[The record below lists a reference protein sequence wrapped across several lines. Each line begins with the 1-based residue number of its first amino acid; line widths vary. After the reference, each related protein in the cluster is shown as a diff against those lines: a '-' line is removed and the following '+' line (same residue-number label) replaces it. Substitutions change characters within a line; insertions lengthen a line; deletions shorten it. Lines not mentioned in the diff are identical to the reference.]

1 MTFKRNNLS
10 QDVIHALTLTLVL
23 CLTLLSGCSDK
34 EEILPPEPEEG
45 TDIVSEYKAYVG
57 HPFNASLGEQTNG
70 YTIKNNDPEKLKT
83 EYFGIE
89 HFGVVCIFP
98 LCEGES
104 SIHVLDKNNKLVK
117 IIKIQ
122 TTMWGSKDVEVE
134 NRNGT
139 RYTFDNQ
146 TRLFTMTFPD
156 GRKGYEG
163 TYKCRVDSL
172 IMQTQ
177 SIIKKY
183 GYEVSYKNKFLII
196 REDRTEEFCQR
207 YPDSGV
213 TSVTTQEIWRDYS
226 ILDIFP

>member
-134 NRNGT
+134 NGAHPYVKPEVRVEAQDT
-139 RYTFDNQ
+139 Q
-146 TRLFTMTFPD
+146 TKQNIEKEL
-156 GRKGYEG
+156 
-163 TYKCRVDSL
+163 
-172 IMQTQ
+172 MQ
-177 SIIKKY
+177 
-183 GYEVSYKNKFLII
+183 EV
-196 REDRTEEFCQR
+196 RR
-207 YPDSGV
+207 
-213 TSVTTQEIWRDYS
+213 
-226 ILDIFP
+226 

>member
-117 IIKIQ
+117 NNKNTNHHVGKQGCGSGKRSSSLCQ
-122 TTMWGSKDVEVE
+122 TGSTSRSTRHTNQTKYRKRTDA
-134 NRNGT
+134 GT
-139 RYTFDNQ
+139 EKQKRYTLYIRQ
-146 TRLFTMTFPD
+146 PD
-156 GRKGYEG
+156 PTIYHDFSRWGEKDMKGPTNVE
-163 TYKCRVDSL
+163 
-172 IMQTQ
+172 
-177 SIIKKY
+177 
-183 GYEVSYKNKFLII
+183 
-196 REDRTEEFCQR
+196 
-207 YPDSGV
+207 
-213 TSVTTQEIWRDYS
+213 
-226 ILDIFP
+226 